1 MTEVDHLLLER
12 TCVEVPA
19 PSTFRAQRR
28 EMPTILVHPFTTPFG
43 ELLLGSWGDE
53 LCLCD
58 WRHRRMRAA
67 IDTRIQ
73 RGLNAAYEEGM
84 STAIAVAMEQL
95 DAYFQGRSTRFD
107 LPLRFAGTEFQQ
119 RVWEALRAVPYG
131 STMSY
136 AELTARVATPTAI
149 RAVASANG
157 ANAHAIIIPCHRI
170 IGNGGELVGYA
181 GGLAVKRKL
190 LLLEGA
196 LPVEQDLFTAH
207 AEG

>member
-1 MTEVDHLLLER
+1 M
-12 TCVEVPA
+12 
-19 PSTFRAQRR
+19 SS
-28 EMPTILVHPFTTPFG
+28 ILVHPFITPYG
-43 ELLLGSWGDE
+43 ELLLGSFGDE

-58 WRHRRMRAA
+58 WRYRRMRSAV
-67 IDTRIQ
+67 DTRIQ

-84 STAIAVAMEQL
+84 SPVVAAAMEQL
-95 DAYFQGRSTRFD
+95 DAYFQRRSTRFD

-131 STMSY
+131 STMTY
-136 AELTARVATPTAI
+136 AELTAQVASPTAV

-170 IGNGGELVGYA
+170 IGTDGELVGYA
-181 GGLAVKRKL
+181 GGLPVKKKL

-207 AEG
+207 AEA